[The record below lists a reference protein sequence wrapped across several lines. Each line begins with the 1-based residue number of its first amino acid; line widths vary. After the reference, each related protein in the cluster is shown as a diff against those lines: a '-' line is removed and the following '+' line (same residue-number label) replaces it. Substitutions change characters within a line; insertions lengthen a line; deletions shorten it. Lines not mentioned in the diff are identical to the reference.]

1 MGTAAVSCG
10 HRHSRC
16 VRVYVSESASSADR
30 LLGGWQEM
38 GFGVCSYKSGALVR
52 ERELLPCRVW
62 DMKERGTQP
71 HKAIAP
77 KEAREDMQERGC
89 RRWRLPPAGCR
100 DNKDLPPRQTRACTC
115 TPATGTLRACM

>member
-16 VRVYVSESASSADR
+16 VRVYVSESASSANR

-62 DMKERGTQP
+62 DMIIT
-71 HKAIAP
+71 
-77 KEAREDMQERGC
+77 C
-89 RRWRLPPAGCR
+89 PACVIQHSHYTAALLLLQHAAGASWGY
-100 DNKDLPPRQTRACTC
+100 Q
-115 TPATGTLRACM
+115 